1 MQCTTLLS
9 TGKVHTGF
17 WSGYCRAE
25 KKFKKELR
33 DLSNLFQGRKLFIT
47 GHSLGGSLAL
57 IHSASLREYNPL
69 LYTYGMPRT
78 FTRDAIAQLADIP
91 HFRHVNDKD
100 LVPAVPMDANL
111 DNELYRLWGV
121 IGGTLGF
128 FWSVGEYV
136 AYQAVPWGDCFWH
149 HGNTVAFLAT
159 SQHQEWKECKRALPE
174 PANCIT
180 VRAKLPISVKL
191 YLVPALAKQEMQQ
204 AGQQQQEFKASLTA
218 ENLNEF
224 FPTGNNPARGFVYS
238 VFDHSMTAY
247 ITFMNSKLLDLINR
261 SDIVAEHAITEYQR
275 KLGAFQ
281 EQMTR
286 NRESIPKKEYAR
298 NELFL
303 KVESLLST
311 SLAPT
316 LATQPGKN
324 ALLRFMQFNKEV
336 MADD

>member
-1 MQCTTLLS
+1 M
-9 TGKVHTGF
+9 
-17 WSGYCRAE
+17 
-25 KKFKKELR
+25 
-33 DLSNLFQGRKLFIT
+33 
-47 GHSLGGSLAL
+47 
-57 IHSASLREYNPL
+57 
-69 LYTYGMPRT
+69 
-78 FTRDAIAQLADIP
+78 
-91 HFRHVNDKD
+91 
-100 LVPAVPMDANL
+100 
-111 DNELYRLWGV
+111 
-121 IGGTLGF
+121 
-128 FWSVGEYV
+128 
-136 AYQAVPWGDCFWH
+136 
-149 HGNTVAFLAT
+149 
-159 SQHQEWKECKRALPE
+159 PE

-286 NRESIPKKEYAR
+286 NRESIPKKSMPAMNCFSR
-298 NELFL
+298 W
-303 KVESLLST
+303 KVY
-311 SLAPT
+311 
-316 LATQPGKN
+316 
-324 ALLRFMQFNKEV
+324 
-336 MADD
+336 